1 MDKYKR
7 VPITGTLLYLRNEN
21 GIDMMT
27 IRKGGRNMKKI
38 LLCCGSGASSGF
50 MAKNAN
56 TAAKARKLD
65 YSIKARSES
74 EVEDYL
80 DDLDLVMVGPHF
92 KHRYEAIK
100 EIASEYD
107 VPVVLIDGTIYGA
120 LNGEGLVDQIIEVLK

>member
-1 MDKYKR
+1 MDKYKS
-7 VPITGTLLYLRNEN
+7 VPTTGTLLYLRDEN

-27 IRKGGRNMKKI
+27 IGKGGRNMKKI

-56 TAAKARKLD
+56 TAAQARKLD
-65 YSIKARSES
+65 YRIKARSES

-80 DDLDLVMVGPHF
+80 DDLVMVGPHF